1 MHPLL
6 SCSRMQ
12 CTCRCG
18 SVHISLTHT
27 TRSLSQVAC
36 SLARSLTHSHS
47 GTQSGGGTLTS
58 RWLSRSSHHS
68 ERRHSHISLA
78 LSLFTSR
85 WLARSL
91 IRTQALRAAALSHLA
106 GSLAL
111 HITLCLLSRSLA
123 LPCVCRSRSR
133 VSRCAGPGLAPVCV
147 PGARP
152 PVSLSLFTSRWLARS
167 LIRTQSLRAAALS
180 HLAGSL
186 ALHITL
192 CLLSRSLALPC
203 VCRSRSRVS
212 RCAGPGLAPVCVP
225 GARPPVCRESYN
237 CVNII
242 TTASVTVT
250 LSRMAQVMCTCVAT

>member
-1 MHPLL
+1 MCGHISFSHLVSR
-6 SCSRMQ
+6 SCIHCCLARE
-12 CTCRCG
+12 C
-18 SVHISLTHT
+18 SVHAVVAVYISLLHT
-27 TRSLSQVAC
+27 QLDRSLLAR
-36 SLARSLTHSHS
+36 SLARSLT
-47 GTQSGGGTLTS
+47 
-58 RWLSRSSHHS
+58 
-68 ERRHSHISLA
+68 
-78 LSLFTSR
+78 
-85 WLARSL
+85 
-91 IRTQALRAAALSHLA
+91 RTQALRA
-106 GSLAL
+106 
-111 HITLCLLSRSLA
+111 
-123 LPCVCRSRSR
+123 
-133 VSRCAGPGLAPVCV
+133 
-147 PGARP
+147 
-152 PVSLSLFTSRWLARS
+152 
-167 LIRTQSLRAAALS
+167 AAALS

>member
-1 MHPLL
+1 MWAYFIFSFGFEIMHPLL

-27 TRSLSQVAC
+27 TRSLIAC

-152 PVSLSLFTSRWLARS
+152 PV
-167 LIRTQSLRAAALS
+167 
-180 HLAGSL
+180 
-186 ALHITL
+186 
-192 CLLSRSLALPC
+192 
-203 VCRSRSRVS
+203 
-212 RCAGPGLAPVCVP
+212 
-225 GARPPVCRESYN
+225 CRESYN